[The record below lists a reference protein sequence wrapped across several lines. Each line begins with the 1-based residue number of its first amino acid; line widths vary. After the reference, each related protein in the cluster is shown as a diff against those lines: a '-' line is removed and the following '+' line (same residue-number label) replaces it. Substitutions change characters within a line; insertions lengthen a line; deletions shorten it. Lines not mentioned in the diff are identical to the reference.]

1 MSVAQPAPATEPVP
15 APRPR
20 RWPIALATGALLTL
34 FFVLLWGLNM
44 RRGINHDEHQFIAG
58 AAYMARTGARPYADF
73 PYFHV
78 PVLSLIYA
86 ALFRLSN
93 ELLLTARLFSV
104 ICAWLTLGLLMWVG
118 YRARPDLPP
127 WLRLATG
134 GAAAA
139 LLAFT
144 PLFVYTSGRAWNHD
158 FPLLLSLLAF
168 LLLEHGLLH
177 ASGGRRALA
186 VGLAGALIALAA
198 GARLSFALTG
208 AALLAAIWIQQ
219 RATGR
224 ERLMDTFWFGIGGLA
239 GALPVLYFFARDP
252 AAFLFDNLGYV
263 GLNTAYY
270 QATSPDYPGM
280 TLTAKLGVW
289 TELLIRQPANL
300 LPWIAFLVG
309 VIPDWRFASASDR
322 WRLWAVLLLLVSAI
336 LGALSPTPTQT
347 QYFYAVQPWLVLGAV
362 CGLAAWPAQ
371 RLQLGVGLLGG
382 AALLVILLTARAYA
396 PGLAV
401 VARPDAWVPRKV
413 HARGEL
419 LAGLAGEGGK
429 VLTLAP
435 IHPLEGGAPIYRQ
448 FVTGPFAWRV
458 APLVDAE
465 IRARMSIAG
474 PDDLDALLAQ
484 EPPRALLTGL
494 DNDDEAEEAPL
505 VAYAETHGYV
515 PVALPDEGLL
525 WLSPLAEWAETIRLG
540 AASLPNAPLDP
551 GERFVATFYLQGIQ
565 PMERDLNVLVR
576 VVGADG
582 EELLRDEGWP
592 QGRPTSTWQPGAV
605 WDDGHELTI
614 PDGTAP
620 GYYRVEVSF
629 YDPATL
635 ETLGDPATAGYL
647 RVGEPPDTPVLLAT
661 LKDGEGDAL
670 LLHEADIQTTE
681 DGVAVRTV
689 WQAAR
694 PLARDY
700 TAFVHVVDGG
710 GQLVAQH
717 DSPPLNGFFPTGR
730 WRPGWPVADEIAFD
744 LPPGEY
750 SVYAGFY
757 DPETGDRLAVYR
769 DGEPAGDAV
778 TMGTVRV
785 E

>member
-1 MSVAQPAPATEPVP
+1 MLLRSATENEKSF
-15 APRPR
+15 PRSR
-20 RWPIALATGALLTL
+20 RWPIALAAAALLTFL
-34 FFVLLWGLNM
+34 FALLWGLNM

-58 AAYMARTGARPYADF
+58 AAYMARTGARPYVDF

-104 ICAWLTLGLLMWVG
+104 LCAWLTLGLLMWVG
-118 YRARPDLPP
+118 YRARPDLSP
-127 WLRLATG
+127 WLRLAIG
-134 GAAAA
+134 GSASA

-158 FPLLLSLLAF
+158 FPLLLSLIAF
-168 LLLEHGLLH
+168 LLLERGLLH
-177 ASGGRRALA
+177 APGGRRALA
-186 VGLAGALIALAA
+186 VGLSGTLIALAA

-208 AALLAAIWIQQ
+208 AALFVAIWIQP

-224 ERLMDTFWFGIGGLA
+224 ERLIDTLWFGVGGLI
-239 GALPVLYFFARDP
+239 GALPTLYFFARDP

-263 GLNTAYY
+263 QLNTAYY
-270 QATSPDYPGM
+270 QATLPDYPGM
-280 TLTAKLGVW
+280 TLAAKLGVW
-289 TELLIRQPANL
+289 GDLLIRQPANL
-300 LPWIAFLVG
+300 LPWIAFLIG
-309 VIPDWRFASASDR
+309 VIPGWRFANASER

-336 LGALSPTPTQT
+336 LGALSPTPAQT

-362 CGLAAWPAQ
+362 YGIAAWPVQ
-371 RLQLGVGLLGG
+371 RLRLGVGLLGG
-382 AALLVILLTARAYA
+382 TALLAVLLTGASYG

-401 VARPDAWVPRKV
+401 VARPNAWIPRKV

-419 LAGLAGEGGK
+419 LAALADDRGK

-435 IHPLEGGAPIYRQ
+435 IHPLEGGAPIYPQ

-465 IRARMSIAG
+465 TRTRMAIVG

-484 EPPRALLTGL
+484 DPPRALLTGL
-494 DNDDEAEEAPL
+494 DNDDETEEAPL
-505 VAYAETHGYV
+505 VAYAKGGGYV
-515 PVALPDEGLL
+515 PVNLPDEGVL
-525 WLSPLAEWAETIRLG
+525 WLSPLAEWAGTIRLG
-540 AASLPNAPLDP
+540 AASLPVEPLRP
-551 GERFVATFYLQGIQ
+551 GEGFIATFYLQGVR
-565 PMERDLNVLVR
+565 PMEQDLNVLVR

-614 PDGTAP
+614 PDEAQP

-635 ETLGDPATAGYL
+635 AALGDRAAVGYL
-647 RVGEPPDTPVLLAT
+647 RVGEPPSAPSVLAT
-661 LKDGEGDAL
+661 LKDEAGDAL

-689 WQAAR
+689 WEAAR
-694 PLARDY
+694 PLSRNY
-700 TAFVHVVDGG
+700 TGFVHVVDGG

-730 WRPGWPVADEIAFD
+730 WHPGWPVADEVAFD
-744 LPPGEY
+744 LPPGDY
-750 SVYAGFY
+750 AVYTGFY
-757 DPETGDRLAVYR
+757 DPETGDRLTVYR
-769 DGEPAGDAV
+769 DGEPTGDTV
-778 TMGTVRV
+778 TVGTVRV